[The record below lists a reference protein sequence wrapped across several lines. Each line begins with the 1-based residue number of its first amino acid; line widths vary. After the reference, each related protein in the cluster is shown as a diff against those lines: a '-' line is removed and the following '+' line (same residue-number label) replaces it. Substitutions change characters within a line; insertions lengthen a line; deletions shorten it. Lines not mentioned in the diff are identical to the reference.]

1 MDDRNEIVFAISKVG
16 ASHLPK
22 GVPCQDYSLIVNE
35 EDTQMIVVCDGH
47 GSKTYVRS
55 DVGSRLA
62 AEITKI
68 VLSDFVK
75 DTSSDLF
82 LGKKGAVTARP
93 ELDDTMWGAT
103 PNKLIESMTEA
114 ERMNYEQN
122 QLFFNQVKD
131 IREQDNVFKLLFEKI
146 YGKWIEAIKKDSEEH
161 PFTEEEKTALGNH
174 RIEKA
179 YGSTL
184 MAFVKTPCYWF
195 ALHIGD
201 GRLITV
207 DRHLDM
213 AQPVPWDCNC
223 FQNFTTSLCNTN
235 PVRLFR
241 YAFDGT
247 GNFPAAVF
255 CCSDGIE
262 DSYGDYEL
270 KPDNLHRFY
279 QGLLDQ
285 FVKVGV
291 DTTLRNIEDFLPVL
305 SEKGSKDDMSLAA
318 IINTKAIIDGL
329 AEKIKDEIHIQESE
343 LQNLQEQKS
352 AIECQIKNTE
362 KKLKDLKEDSIFT
375 TVESNNDKY
384 ESDND
389 KPIPDNVVMGSYNE
403 KSQKSFFENLWEKWK
418 R

>member
-1 MDDRNEIVFAISKVG
+1 MDNKKGIAFAISKVG

-35 EDTQMIVVCDGH
+35 ANIQMIVVCDGH

-62 AEITKI
+62 AEITKE
-68 VLSDFVK
+68 VLLEAVR

-82 LGKKGAVTARP
+82 LGKRGAVTARP

-103 PNKLIESMTEA
+103 PNKPIESMTES
-114 ERMNYEQN
+114 EHMNYEQN
-122 QLFFNQVKD
+122 QVFFKQVED
-131 IREQDNVFKLLFEKI
+131 IRKQDKFFKQLFEKI
-146 YGKWIEAIKKDSEEH
+146 YRQWVGAIRTDSETH
-161 PFTEEEKTALGNH
+161 PLTEAEKTALGNH

-184 MAFVKTPCYWF
+184 MAFLKTPFYWF
-195 ALHIGD
+195 AFQIGD

-213 AQPVPWDCNC
+213 TQPVPWDCNC
-223 FQNFTTSLCNTN
+223 FQNYTTSLCNTN
-235 PVRLFR
+235 PVCLFR

-279 QGLLDQ
+279 RGLLDQ
-285 FVKVGV
+285 FVKVGEE
-291 DTTLRNIEDFLPVL
+291 TTLKNIEDFLPVL
-305 SEKGSKDDMSLAA
+305 SEKGSRDDMSLAG
-318 IINTKAIIDGL
+318 IINLDTLQDGL
-329 AEKIKDEIHIQESE
+329 EEQEIRDKISALESE
-343 LQNLQEQKS
+343 LQKLQKQK
-352 AIECQIKNTE
+352 TE
-362 KKLKDLKEDSIFT
+362 VEARVERAYEVQKE
-375 TVESNNDKY
+375 
-384 ESDND
+384 
-389 KPIPDNVVMGSYNE
+389 
-403 KSQKSFFENLWEKWK
+403 LWESKLVDNQK
-418 R
+418 VI